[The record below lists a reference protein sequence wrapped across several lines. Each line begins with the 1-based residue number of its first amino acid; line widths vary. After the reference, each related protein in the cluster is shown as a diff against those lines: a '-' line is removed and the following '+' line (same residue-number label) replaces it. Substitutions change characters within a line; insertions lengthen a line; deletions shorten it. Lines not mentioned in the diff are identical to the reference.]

1 MLIRSILDVIE
12 AMAPLS
18 GQASWD
24 KSGLQVASRRTDAV
38 RIAVALD
45 PTPATVREA
54 LSKGAELIITHH
66 PLSLSPG
73 LPNELG
79 SYHDVL
85 SLLFR
90 ADVPLYA
97 SHTATDVQP
106 DGPAGWLARE
116 LCLVHPA
123 ILESTGEGTGFGLAG
138 DMPEEVSFAGLL
150 EKLSR
155 SISLDTATVC
165 GPMPETVRRLA
176 YCTGSGSSL
185 LAEAEASGADVFV
198 TGDVKYH
205 TALDTRI
212 CILDVGHH
220 SLEEEMMRIAGETL
234 ARRLPE
240 AEVFFVPSASPF
252 RRAVES

>member
-1 MLIRSILDVIE
+1 
-12 AMAPLS
+12 
-18 GQASWD
+18 
-24 KSGLQVASRRTDAV
+24 
-38 RIAVALD
+38 AVALD
-45 PTPATVREA
+45 PTPATVGEA
-54 LSKGAELIITHH
+54 LARGAECILTHH
-66 PLSLSPG
+66 PLSLSPK
-73 LPNELG
+73 LPSELD
-79 SYHDVL
+79 SYHEVL

-116 LCLVHPA
+116 LCLVHPRL
-123 ILESTGEGTGFGLAG
+123 LEPTGEGIGFGLAG
-138 DMPEEVSFAGLL
+138 DMPEKVSFPELL
-150 EKLSR
+150 QKLSR
-155 SISLDTATVC
+155 RISLETATVC
-165 GPMPETVRRLA
+165 GPVPETVGRLA

-205 TALDTRI
+205 TALGTRI

-220 SLEEEMMRIAGETL
+220 SLEEEMMRIAGEML

-240 AEVFFVPSASPF
+240 VDVFFVPSASPF

>member
-1 MLIRSILDVIE
+1 MLIRSIFDAIE

-18 GQASWD
+18 GQAGWD
-24 KSGLQVASRRTDAV
+24 KSGLQVASRRTEA
-38 RIAVALD
+38 RRMAVALD
-45 PTPATVREA
+45 PTPQTIREA
-54 LSKGAELIITHH
+54 LGKGAELILTHH
-66 PLSLSPG
+66 PLSLSPS
-73 LPNELG
+73 LPNELN
-79 SYHDVL
+79 SYHEAL

-116 LCLVHPA
+116 LALVHPRL
-123 ILESTGEGTGFGLAG
+123 LEPTGEGIGFGLVG
-138 DMPEEVSFAGLL
+138 DMPEAVSLAGLL
-150 EKLSR
+150 ELLGRRLS
-155 SISLDTATVC
+155 LATATVC
-165 GPMPETVRRLA
+165 GPVPAEIRRLA

-220 SLEEEMMRIAGETL
+220 SLEEEMMRIAGEML

-240 AEVFFVPSASPF
+240 VDVFFVPSASPF

>member
-1 MLIRSILDVIE
+1 MRIRDIIACIE
-12 AMAPLS
+12 EMAPLS
-18 GQASWD
+18 GAADWD
-24 KSGLQVASRRTDAV
+24 RSGLQVYSPRTEASRV
-38 RIAVALD
+38 CVALD
-45 PTPATVREA
+45 PTPETVKKA
-54 LSKGAELIITHH
+54 LGEGADFIFTHH
-66 PLSLSPG
+66 PLALKPG
-73 LPNELG
+73 LPNRPSNYYET
-79 SYHDVL
+79 L

-116 LCLVHPA
+116 LALVHPRL
-123 ILESTGEGTGFGLAG
+123 LEPTGEGTGFGLVG
-138 DMPEEVSFAGLL
+138 DMPEAVSLAGLL
-150 EKLSR
+150 ELLGR
-155 SISLDTATVC
+155 HISLATATVC
-165 GPMPETVRRLA
+165 GPVPGTIRRLA

-220 SLEEEMMRIAGETL
+220 SLEEEMMRIAGEML

-240 AEVFFVPSASPF
+240 VEVFFVPSASPF